1 MKNMS
6 LYNKAHL
13 LISASRVIEY
23 QNNGFPSSVKQIS
36 ELLNISQEEILFV
49 LRKLEENSIV
59 NIIEKDHNFKVSI
72 EDHTSIENLP
82 KEKQAAKLDSELKN
96 FKEKQKNKTKEIEEF
111 QKKQKEKQKLLFE
124 KLNKDLKNKKD

>member
-23 QNNGFPSSVKQIS
+23 KNNGFPASVKEIS
-36 ELLNISQEEILFV
+36 QLINISQEEILFV
-49 LRKLEENSIV
+49 LRKLEEKNIV
-59 NIIEKDHNFKVSI
+59 NIIEKDHNFKVSVA
-72 EDHTSIENLP
+72 DHTLIENLP
-82 KEKQAAKLDSELKN
+82 REKQAAKLDSELKN
-96 FKEKQKNKTKEIEEF
+96 FQEKQKNKTKEIEEF

-124 KLNKDLKNKKD
+124 KLNKDLKSKKD